1 MAVMSRLEADKR
13 LIAVLLYGG
22 GLRLLECLR
31 LRVQDIDFAAH
42 QILVRDGKGNN
53 DWLIMLP
60 ESATVLLQEHLAKIR
75 GIRQQDLAVGYGRV
89 CMSYA
94 LSRNYPNGAGAAGS
108 RGCANDN
115 GLYAH
120 TQPRRTRRA

>member
-1 MAVMSRLEADKR
+1 LCTRCLLPSRFPTDEVTAVLSRLQGDKR

-42 QILVRDGKGNN
+42 QILVRDGKGNK

-60 ESATVLLQEHLAKIR
+60 ESATVYLQEHLSKIR
-75 GIRQQDLAVGYGRV
+75 GIHQQDLAEG
-89 CMSYA
+89 
-94 LSRNYPNGAGAAGS
+94 
-108 RGCANDN
+108 
-115 GLYAH
+115 
-120 TQPRRTRRA
+120 